1 MGVCGKGDSTL
12 EEHTMARVHESRND
26 GSFGVGAPHRRSLF
40 AQFSGLT
47 DLCGRAAPAESVSLN
62 FRV

>member
-1 MGVCGKGDSTL
+1 
-12 EEHTMARVHESRND
+12 MARVHESRND